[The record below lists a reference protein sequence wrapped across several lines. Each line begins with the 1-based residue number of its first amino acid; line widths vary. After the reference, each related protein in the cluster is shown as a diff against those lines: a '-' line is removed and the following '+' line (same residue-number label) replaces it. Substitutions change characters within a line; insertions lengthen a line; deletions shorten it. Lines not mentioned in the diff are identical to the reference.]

1 MSMIASTY
9 TSNDLIIFNL
19 SKYKMRRRQLYG
31 IMIVSIAIIVVMIW
45 LNTQAASQ
53 YFASYE
59 QFEGKVQM
67 ENFWGNA

>member
-1 MSMIASTY
+1 
-9 TSNDLIIFNL
+9 
-19 SKYKMRRRQLYG
+19 MRRRQLYG